1 MISRALNDT
10 GLVSPE
16 KKAYIQEKAAEFGF
30 VLNSQAR
37 SLRTNRTG
45 TVGILF
51 PRHFLGMS
59 ANMFLAYLYDLVQK
73 ELRKH
78 GYDVMV
84 VYNAAGANGL
94 SAFENIVKQH
104 KVDGFVIFR
113 LELSSQEVEL
123 IRKYHFPCVYLLHA
137 TDADGLSS
145 CCISDSE
152 YGGFLIGKNL
162 AARDGY
168 TYYYLD
174 AAETRDSQRRLQG
187 YQNALAAAGRE
198 LRTENILSCSL
209 SIKSAYDCIIEHK
222 EAFLRQK
229 SAVFAY
235 NDMLAIGASN
245 AFRDL
250 GLPMPEQVQ
259 LAGMDNLP
267 LISEFTPQLTT
278 ASLHQDEIARMGCNF
293 LMEAIEQQSEVVTK
307 IVIKPTLIQGKTTF
321 PDTFEA

>member
-1 MISRALNDT
+1 MISRAINDT

-123 IRKYHFPCVYLLHA
+123 IRKYRFPCVYLLHA

-152 YGGFLIGKNL
+152 YGGYLIGKNL
-162 AARDGY
+162 AARDG
-168 TYYYLD
+168 
-174 AAETRDSQRRLQG
+174 
-187 YQNALAAAGRE
+187 
-198 LRTENILSCSL
+198 
-209 SIKSAYDCIIEHK
+209 
-222 EAFLRQK
+222 
-229 SAVFAY
+229 
-235 NDMLAIGASN
+235 
-245 AFRDL
+245 
-250 GLPMPEQVQ
+250 
-259 LAGMDNLP
+259 
-267 LISEFTPQLTT
+267 
-278 ASLHQDEIARMGCNF
+278 
-293 LMEAIEQQSEVVTK
+293 
-307 IVIKPTLIQGKTTF
+307 
-321 PDTFEA
+321 